1 MPVIDGLPEAIVTG
15 QRRFGRIAAFGLA
28 VTLLALTAISLLGV
42 TSTRAA
48 AGSVARST
56 ALSEAYGRAAAAV
69 AAEESLE
76 RKYRLEPSAEVRAR
90 HAAAGARLAAALS
103 DVRARGDASDYALA
117 VAVSGEHA
125 AYAAAIG
132 RMFIAVDQGNTAL
145 VLRIDGR
152 EVDPVFEAIE
162 KQVDAAADMHAAN
175 AADAVTRL
183 RRTEALVF
191 VVTVAGFGVGLA
203 LLSTFAVVVV
213 SDQREVLRQS
223 MLNKHR
229 ALHDALTG
237 LPNRV
242 LFTERLGQTLALAP
256 RTGRTAAVL
265 LIDLDRFKEV
275 NDTLGHHYGDL
286 LLCQVGP
293 RVGAVL
299 RASDTVA
306 RLAGDEFAV
315 LLPDIDEPGVREVA
329 DRILAS
335 LHASFTLGEFTVD
348 LEASIGVAI
357 ASADGQE
364 TEEVLRQADIAM
376 YSAKEQHDGI
386 VVYDSDT
393 TVRAP
398 GRLLLL
404 GDLRRALDR
413 PGELLLHYQPKLDP
427 TGERLCGVE
436 ALLRWHHPDRGFV
449 PPVEFIPAAENT
461 GLINRLTAH
470 VLALAVGQA
479 RAWLDEGHRVPV
491 AVNLSARSLLDA
503 TLPARVGE
511 LLHTHGVPARLLRL
525 EVTESAIMI
534 DAARSLTVL
543 NGLHDLG
550 IRLSIDDFGTG
561 YSSMAY
567 LKQLPVDEIK
577 IDRSFVIGMVRDHDD
592 AVIVRGAID
601 LGHNLGLTVVAEG
614 VETSDHVHALT
625 ELGCDILQGY
635 HYARPMPPD
644 QLTGWLVTSSTTPQT
659 QPAV

>member
-1 MPVIDGLPEAIVTG
+1 MTG
-15 QRRFGRIAAFGLA
+15 RRRFGRIAAFGLA

-42 TSTRAA
+42 TSTQNAA
-48 AGSVARST
+48 DSVARST

-76 RKYRLEPSAEVRAR
+76 RKYRLEPGPQVRAR
-90 HAAAGARLAAALS
+90 HAAAGVMLAAALS
-103 DVRARGDASDYALA
+103 DVRARGDASDSAL
-117 VAVSGEHA
+117 VATVAGEHVS
-125 AYAAAIG
+125 YAEAID
-132 RMFIAVDQGNTAL
+132 RTFAAVDRGDTAL
-145 VLRIDGR
+145 VLRIDGG
-152 EVDPVFEAIE
+152 ETDPIFDAIE
-162 KQVDAAADMHAAN
+162 RQVDAAAAAHAAK

-183 RRTEALVF
+183 RRIESLVF

-203 LLSTFAVVVV
+203 LLTTFAVVLV
-213 SDQREVLRQS
+213 SDHREVLRQS
-223 MLNKHR
+223 RLNKHR
-229 ALHDALTG
+229 ALHDVLTG

-242 LFTERLGQTLALAP
+242 LFTDRLGQLLALP
-256 RTGRTAAVL
+256 TGRTAAVL

-275 NDTLGHHYGDL
+275 NDTLGHRHGDL
-286 LLCQVGP
+286 LLGQVGS
-293 RVGAVL
+293 RVRAGL
-299 RASDTVA
+299 RAADTLA

-315 LLPDIDEPGVREVA
+315 LLPDTDEPGAREVA
-329 DRILAS
+329 ERILAA

-357 ASADGQE
+357 VPAAGQDPE
-364 TEEVLRQADIAM
+364 DVLRQADVAM
-376 YSAKEQHDGI
+376 YSAKEQLGGI
-386 VVYDSDT
+386 VVYDPDT
-393 TVRAP
+393 TVQAP
-398 GRLLLL
+398 CRLLLL

-461 GLINRLTAH
+461 GLINRLTTH
-470 VLALAVGQA
+470 VLTLAIGQA
-479 RAWLDEGHRVPV
+479 RAWLDNGHTVPV
-491 AVNLSARSLLDA
+491 AVNLSARCLLDT
-503 TLPARVGE
+503 TLPARVAQ
-511 LLHTHGVPARLLRL
+511 LLHAHDVPARLLRL
-525 EVTESAIMI
+525 EVTESAVMV

-543 NGLHDLG
+543 NGLHQLG

-577 IDRSFVIGMVRDHDD
+577 IDRSFVIGMVGDHND

-635 HYARPMPPD
+635 HYARPMPPEQFTD
-644 QLTGWLVTSSTTPQT
+644 WLASSTSQT
-659 QPAV
+659 QPAI